1 MPTTN
6 RLHAYCTCHM
16 VCKVP
21 TVWVSM
27 RPQPHLPF
35 STNIMCVTEM
45 SPALNKSAVLMQAT
59 EGCDHICERVA
70 IQNTCRCVNA
80 VAEE

>member
-1 MPTTN
+1 MPICQ
-6 RLHAYCTCHM
+6 R
-16 VCKVP
+16 P
-21 TVWVSM
+21 TEYMSYGMQSSNSVGEYAPTATSAFF
-27 RPQPHLPF
+27 RGI
-35 STNIMCVTEM
+35 SCVTEM

-59 EGCDHICERVA
+59 EGCDHIYERVA